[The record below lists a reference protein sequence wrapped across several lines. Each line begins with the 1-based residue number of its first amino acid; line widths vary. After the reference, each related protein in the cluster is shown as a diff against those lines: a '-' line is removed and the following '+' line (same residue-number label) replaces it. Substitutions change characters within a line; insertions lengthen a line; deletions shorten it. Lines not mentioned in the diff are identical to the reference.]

1 MTVPPPSADDPYRVP
16 SAFPAYAG
24 PSPSEAGAPWPAGQ
38 GGQGGFSGLG
48 GFGGPGA
55 PGPAK
60 SRPSWVAWV
69 ALGLSA
75 LSFVLA
81 TSIGIIYAA
90 NTLSASDGP
99 DGEGL
104 YYDAGMPSWGSVEL
118 TDTGD
123 VEEFT
128 LTESLDRYLKEGIEE
143 FGGRPEDISDI
154 TCEALVQP
162 KKNSVG
168 TCSVV
173 VQDVDSTV
181 VLFFLNDQG
190 AYLATL
196 Y

>member
-1 MTVPPPSADDPYRVP
+1 MSIQPPSSGDPRGVP
-16 SAFPAYAG
+16 SAPSVYAVPSSFP
-24 PSPSEAGAPWPAGQ
+24 PGAPWSGPPVASTSPMPTRAGT
-38 GGQGGFSGLG
+38 
-48 GFGGPGA
+48 
-55 PGPAK
+55 
-60 SRPSWVAWV
+60 SWVAWL

-75 LSFVLA
+75 LALVVAMSAGVV
-81 TSIGIIYAA
+81 YAA
-90 NTLSASDGP
+90 NSLSAGNAVEGAGAL
-99 DGEGL
+99 DGEVL

-128 LTESLDRYLKEGIEE
+128 LEQSVEKYVNEGLEE
-143 FGGRPEDISDI
+143 FGGDAGEASEVD
-154 TCEALVQP
+154 CEALVQP
-162 KKNSVG
+162 KKDSVG
-168 TCSVV
+168 TCSLV